1 MNSGLDAGV
10 SQLATLLRENGMCL
24 PDYQGQ
30 GLFNLAVSLGR
41 LSGSPVSPAYRE
53 LQLPDGRTAGESWG
67 RFEKLIFLLV
77 DGLGDAFLAAHRD
90 LAPNLWRDRVA
101 QLSSVFPSTT
111 ATAITTVQTAEPPAV
126 HGLLG
131 WFVQDVASGLVVAP
145 LPMRLR
151 GSQVAPSPALI
162 ARLLRV
168 PPVWREATRQVH
180 IVTLP
185 ALSEGPFSTHHLGAA
200 HIHHYGQLAALPE
213 AVAAALQG
221 QHGSQYVYAYTP
233 ELDRVAHL
241 SGIDSDAARQTLAQV
256 DAAYV
261 QLRRSVPDALVV
273 VSADHGFIDNPP
285 GRQIDLDRHP
295 DLAAM
300 LRAPLSGESRAAYC
314 HVKPS
319 CVAEFGVRMRGRFGD
334 ALVVLPSE
342 EACQAG
348 LFGPG
353 GMSPEIRQRCGDWIL
368 LAREGWVVRDCLPGE
383 AEVSMLGVH
392 GGMSAAEMQI
402 PLIVGGM

>member
-1 MNSGLDAGV
+1 MNSGTDSGV
-10 SQLATLLRENGMCL
+10 SPLATLLRENGMCL
-24 PDYQGQ
+24 PDYHGQ

-41 LSGSPVSPAYRE
+41 LAGGTVSPAYRE
-53 LQLPDGRTAGESWG
+53 LELPDGRLAGESWG
-67 RFEKLIFLLV
+67 CFEKLVFLLV

-131 WFVQDVASGLVVAP
+131 WFVQDAVSGHVVAP

-151 GSQVAPSPALI
+151 GSPAAASQALI

-168 PPVWREATRQVH
+168 PPVWREATRQIH

-185 ALSEGPFSTHHLGAA
+185 ALSEGPFSTHHQGAA
-200 HIHHYGQLAALPE
+200 NIHHYGQLSGLPG

-221 QHGSQYVYAYTP
+221 QHGAQYVYAYTP

-241 SGIDSDAARQTLAQV
+241 SGINSAAARQTLAQI
-256 DAAYV
+256 DAAYA
-261 QLRRSVPDALVV
+261 QLRRSVPEALVV

-285 GRQIDLDRHP
+285 GRQIDIEQHP

-314 HVKPS
+314 HVKPA
-319 CVAEFGVRMRGRFGD
+319 CVAEFGGRMRDRFGD
-334 ALVVLPSE
+334 ALVALPSKD
-342 EACQAG
+342 ACQAG

-368 LAREGWVVRDCLPGE
+368 LVREDWVIRDRLPGE
-383 AEVSMLGVH
+383 AGVSMLGVH
-392 GGMSAAEMQI
+392 GGLSAAEMQI
-402 PLIVGGM
+402 PLIVGGV